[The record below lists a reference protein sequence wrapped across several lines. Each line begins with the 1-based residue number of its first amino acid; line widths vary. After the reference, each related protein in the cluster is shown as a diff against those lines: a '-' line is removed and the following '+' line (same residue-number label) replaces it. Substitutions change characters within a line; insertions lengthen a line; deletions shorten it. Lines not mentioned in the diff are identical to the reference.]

1 MPPRSSSAST
11 SSPSSPS
18 TRRKQQHS
26 QHHKQRQTG
35 KHVLLNKRGLSLV
48 FDPEARRE
56 YLTGFS
62 KRKTER
68 RKFGLAMQ
76 KVKDRKARLLER
88 EEIRKAKQ
96 DAWDELPASVKEAD
110 EMAFG
115 RKGGGGERGEEV
127 VEEVVYDDQ
136 YTTSTFGESV
146 MVTTFL
152 GIPST
157 GEEGEEEEG
166 GGEVLAM
173 VRGERKGDGVDR
185 EQLHAGSVARFKKI
199 LTGNM
204 PAKTKRKGGREGT
217 RENISGS
224 YMPKGKGKGEDE
236 GGGGGKR
243 GKKGK
248 KGKKGRR

>member
-115 RKGGGGERGEEV
+115 RKGGGGERG
-127 VEEVVYDDQ
+127 
-136 YTTSTFGESV
+136 
-146 MVTTFL
+146 
-152 GIPST
+152 
-157 GEEGEEEEG
+157 
-166 GGEVLAM
+166 
-173 VRGERKGDGVDR
+173 RK
-185 EQLHAGSVARFKKI
+185 
-199 LTGNM
+199 
-204 PAKTKRKGGREGT
+204 
-217 RENISGS
+217 
-224 YMPKGKGKGEDE
+224 
-236 GGGGGKR
+236 
-243 GKKGK
+243 
-248 KGKKGRR
+248 